1 MSAAGE
7 AKARGRP
14 RERGE
19 AKERSSRPGA
29 RTAADYQ
36 GALRFTDIAEAARRR
51 AIEARP
57 TERPIGNHSGSEA
70 GE

>member
-7 AKARGRP
+7 AGVRGRP
-14 RERGE
+14 RERRE
-19 AKERSSRPGA
+19 AKERSSRPAARAMAGHQRATSFPGA
-29 RTAADYQ
+29 AA
-36 GALRFTDIAEAARRR
+36 AARRR

-57 TERPIGNHSGSEA
+57 TGRLMGNHSGSEA